1 MPFIN
6 GRFYINPAYGRV
18 LERARAAEAD
28 SRHAEPKGQQDRVPL
43 FVLAN
48 SEPEQDAHWVT
59 INGQHVLIHGTQ
71 TGRAQIHTATPH
83 LSVRDKAYL
92 DKYYDTV
99 AALAKAY
106 NVDPALVLGVGAESG
121 FAFKGTYLKT
131 GDAFGMTG
139 GSTKHMTRAT
149 SPAENVQQ
157 FFDNYGNQIRGTGSD
172 ASAFINAL
180 RGRDAFGEHVKGWKV
195 YNSDRP
201 AAWAQMTADGI
212 HQMQRSIPIYVSQR
226 KR

>member
-6 GRFYINPAYGRV
+6 GRFYMNPAYGRAV
-18 LERARAAEAD
+18 EQARAAQTT
-28 SRHAEPKGQQDRVPL
+28 STQHGPQPQDP
-43 FVLAN
+43 N
-48 SEPEQDAHWVT
+48 AHWVT
-59 INGQHVLIHGTQ
+59 MDGRHVLIQ
-71 TGRAQIHTATPH
+71 KMQAGRPRQ
-83 LSVRDKAYL
+83 LSPRDKAYL
-92 DKYYDTV
+92 DKYYDAV
-99 AALAKAY
+99 ATLAKEY

-139 GSTKHMTRAT
+139 GSTKHMTRAA

-180 RGRDAFGEHVKGWKV
+180 QGRDAFGGQVKGWKV
-195 YNSDRP
+195 YNSYRP
-201 AAWAQMTADGI
+201 AAWEQMTQDGI
-212 HQMQRSIPIYVSQR
+212 HQMQRDIPIYVSQR